1 MIARLV
7 SDVYI
12 KGDVTEEQKAMLLN
26 EMENCPLHNTM
37 MRPPELIENLHIVSP
52 DGEMPRYE

>member
-1 MIARLV
+1 V

-12 KGDVTEEQKAMLLN
+12 KGDVTEEQKAMLLD
-26 EMENCPLHNTM
+26 EMKNCPLHNTM
-37 MRPPELIENLHIVSP
+37 IRPPELIENLHIVPP